1 MQQYT
6 ETYRIKLSIIQR
18 EKLDKLKTEFKILP
32 ARFIRLAIEEKLK
45 NDLPKLRVKAK
56 KQLCPF

>member
-1 MQQYT
+1 MKQFT
-6 ETYRIKLSIIQR
+6 ETYRIKLSSDQKL
-18 EKLDKLKTEFKILP
+18 KLDKLKSEFKILP

-56 KQLCPF
+56 KQSCPF